1 MKLRFS
7 ARARREAS
15 RVDERWRANADYRE
29 LFVDE
34 LDALLERLRRDPSLG
49 APYEAPLTE
58 PVRRARLPKTD
69 YFVYYTVGPDE
80 LFVVSVWSARRGRQP
95 KL

>member
-34 LDALLERLRRDPSLG
+34 LDAPLERLRRDPSLG
-49 APYEAPLTE
+49 ARYDVEDDSQSSD
-58 PVRRARLPKTD
+58 RRWPPAR
-69 YFVYYTVGPDE
+69 DE
-80 LFVVSVWSARRGRQP
+80 KCRFRH
-95 KL
+95 